1 MDMTVPGTT
10 TITISVGP
18 SNPKQPRGGNYNR
31 MEKLLVHR
39 KEPWNDVL
47 TRLLDYYEDN
57 HR

>member
-1 MDMTVPGTT
+1 MDMNKPGTT
-10 TITISVGP
+10 TITITVGP
-18 SNPKQPRGGNYNR
+18 SSQRMPRGGNYNR

-47 TRLLDYYEDN
+47 TRLLDFYEDN